1 MVETRSRREKIYD
14 ACNVLFLAML
24 ALLTLYPLL
33 YVLFAS
39 VSNPTEFMKKNFT
52 FLLKPVGK
60 IQFEAYRLVFN
71 NRSIGMGFRN
81 TLVFLF
87 LGTSINMLLTILG
100 AYVLSRKGYRLKR
113 LFTLMMIFCMYF
125 EGGLVPLFLTVQKL
139 NIYNTYWGVILPA
152 AISTYNMI
160 VLRTAFASVPA
171 SLEESARIDGA
182 NDFVILFRVMLPL
195 CVPTLAVVG
204 LYYAVTWWNAWFYAV
219 IFLRDRQLLPIQVIL
234 REILIT
240 SNADYLSENGRS
252 LEMTFISEIIKYAT
266 IIVATVPILAI
277 YPFIQRFFVKGVMLG
292 AVKE

>member
-1 MVETRSRREKIYD
+1 
-14 ACNVLFLAML
+14 
-24 ALLTLYPLL
+24 
-33 YVLFAS
+33 
-39 VSNPTEFMKKNFT
+39 
-52 FLLKPVGK
+52 
-60 IQFEAYRLVFN
+60 
-71 NRSIGMGFRN
+71 
-81 TLVFLF
+81 
-87 LGTSINMLLTILG
+87 
-100 AYVLSRKGYRLKR
+100 
-113 LFTLMMIFCMYF
+113 
-125 EGGLVPLFLTVQKL
+125 
-139 NIYNTYWGVILPA
+139 
-152 AISTYNMI
+152 MI

>member
-1 MVETRSRREKIYD
+1 
-14 ACNVLFLAML
+14 
-24 ALLTLYPLL
+24 
-33 YVLFAS
+33 
-39 VSNPTEFMKKNFT
+39 
-52 FLLKPVGK
+52 
-60 IQFEAYRLVFN
+60 
-71 NRSIGMGFRN
+71 
-81 TLVFLF
+81 
-87 LGTSINMLLTILG
+87 
-100 AYVLSRKGYRLKR
+100 
-113 LFTLMMIFCMYF
+113 
-125 EGGLVPLFLTVQKL
+125 
-139 NIYNTYWGVILPA
+139 
-152 AISTYNMI
+152 
-160 VLRTAFASVPA
+160 
-171 SLEESARIDGA
+171 
-182 NDFVILFRVMLPL
+182 MLPL